1 MEADLSLLG
10 QPEEISLIKKLL
22 SYPMVLGS
30 AARAFE
36 PHRITFY
43 LQELAGLFHTY
54 YHNHR
59 VIGDDPVVTDARL
72 ALCKGIKIVLGD
84 ALGILGV
91 TAPEKM

>member
-1 MEADLSLLG
+1 
-10 QPEEISLIKKLL
+10 
-22 SYPMVLGS
+22 MVLEG
-30 AARAFE
+30 AARSFE

-59 VIGDDPVVTDARL
+59 VINDDIYLTSARL
-72 ALCKGIKIVLGD
+72 ALCRGIKIVIGD
-84 ALGILGV
+84 ALTILGV